1 MNFFIFND
9 KPSTKNKNSLFEDF
23 SQNIHKCQYRMNSSE
38 FEHIIKANSY
48 EIIEKSMDF
57 VVYYSKS
64 NTHDLPNII
73 YVMQGS
79 NDKNIYIVGRAWT
92 KSKPKKMYFHSIRNV
107 IEAFLPHLHRDEKPA
122 YIHNPLDFFAKTEP
136 VSVIYAQNGK
146 FHSNYYPALYSGK
159 KMQFYLFGKNKT
171 SEFKEF
177 LKQEKNKEQLT
188 FFDNKI
194 GIEHDDYIK
203 LISNT
208 ENKINQKWI
217 SYCQEDDFNVIV
229 DEFKDSK
236 STVLNN
242 TILDTFYTTHKNEE
256 FVFYSLISEDS
267 VYNLPDLIIK
277 GLNSDF
283 CQKVWKNSKDE
294 PHRNPKE
301 PAVITYNDG
310 ELTEDYY
317 IDGININ
324 QFSPSRK
331 EYSKIKEL
339 FNP

>member
-9 KPSTKNKNSLFEDF
+9 KLSTKNKNSLFEDF

-38 FEHIIKANSY
+38 FEQIINANSY

-92 KSKPKKMYFHSIRNV
+92 KSKPKKMRFHFIGNV
-107 IEAFLPHLHRDEKPA
+107 IEAFLPYLHRYEKPA
-122 YIHNPLDFFAKTEP
+122 YIHNPLDFFSKTEP
-136 VSVIYAQNGK
+136 VSVIFAQNGK
-146 FHSNYYPALYSGK
+146 FHSNYYPAFYSGK

-177 LKQEKNKEQLT
+177 LKQEQNKEQLT

-203 LISNT
+203 LTSNT
-208 ENKINQKWI
+208 ENQINQKWI
-217 SYCQEDDFNVIV
+217 SYCQEDDFNVII
-229 DEFKDSK
+229 DEFKDTK
-236 STVLNN
+236 NIRLNN
-242 TILDTFYTTHKNEE
+242 TILDTFYKMYKNKE
-256 FVFYSLISEDS
+256 FVFYSLTSEDS
-267 VYNLPDLIIK
+267 LYDLPDLIIK
-277 GLNSDF
+277 GIHSDF
-283 CQKVWKNSKDE
+283 CQKVWKNAKDE
-294 PHRNPKE
+294 PHRNPEE
-301 PAVITYNDG
+301 PAVITYQDG

-317 IDGININ
+317 LDGININ

-331 EYSKIKEL
+331 EYSQIKDL